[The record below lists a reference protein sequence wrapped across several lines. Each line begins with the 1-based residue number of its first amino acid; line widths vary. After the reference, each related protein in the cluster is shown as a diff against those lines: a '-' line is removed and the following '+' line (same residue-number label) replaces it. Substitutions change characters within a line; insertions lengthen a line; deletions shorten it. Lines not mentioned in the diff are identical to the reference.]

1 MLVRDSIIETG
12 VTTPGML
19 VSDVFAECGRAG
31 VHALPFVDKAGNLV
45 GRVTLKNV
53 MKFACLPEYMVAT
66 APLLGSFLS
75 CVENAEEKIA
85 QVLASP
91 VDRYVRELQD
101 LIASDEPAIK
111 ALAIMEKNDTSYLFV
126 VDGGQ
131 YQGIITIP
139 GIAEQMSRVF
149 AHAKRPD

>member
-19 VSDVFAECGRAG
+19 VCDVFAECGRAR

-85 QVLASP
+85 EVLASP
-91 VDRYVRELQD
+91 VDRYVQRTAGFDSL
-101 LIASDEPAIK
+101 
-111 ALAIMEKNDTSYLFV
+111 
-126 VDGGQ
+126 G
-131 YQGIITIP
+131 
-139 GIAEQMSRVF
+139 
-149 AHAKRPD
+149 